1 MRSWRSPTSL
11 LWLSAHLVLVFV
23 GMLLVTTEGQRFL
36 GATLAQSLGSG
47 LLATG
52 IAGLALYL
60 YVRQY
65 EQMQHRLEVITRAGI
80 SSVFPHRSVRIKEHY
95 DRRLRSAK
103 QIDLIGLGLSSFRED
118 YAPEFAHWSH
128 RAKVRVLVL
137 DPDFPT
143 KADSLADY
151 RDLEEGGTKGEIRS
165 AVEAFEKAVN
175 NDPAINRTYF
185 EVRRMRSVPVMNLLR
200 IDDEIFWGP
209 YLMTE
214 RSRNTPTLLVH
225 RGGFM
230 FNRLERHF
238 EATWDAAA
246 PPAQE

>member
-1 MRSWRSPTSL
+1 M
-11 LWLSAHLVLVFV
+11 
-23 GMLLVTTEGQRFL
+23 
-36 GATLAQSLGSG
+36 
-47 LLATG
+47 
-52 IAGLALYL
+52 ALYL
-60 YVRQY
+60 YVRLS
-65 EQMQHRLEVITRAGI
+65 EQTQNRLEVITRAGI

-103 QIDLIGLGLSSFRED
+103 RIDLIGLGLSSFRED
-118 YAPEFAHWSH
+118 YAREFAEWSR
-128 RAKVRVLVL
+128 RAKVRILVL

-143 KADSLADY
+143 EAESLADY
-151 RDLEEGGTKGEIRS
+151 RDLEEGGNKGEIRA
-165 AVEAFEKAVN
+165 AVEAFQRAVDN
-175 NDPAINRTYF
+175 QAEIDRTRF
-185 EVRRMRSVPVMNLLR
+185 ELRRMRAVPVINLLR

-230 FNRLERHF
+230 FGHLERHF

-246 PPAQE
+246 PAAQE

>member
-1 MRSWRSPTSL
+1 M
-11 LWLSAHLVLVFV
+11 
-23 GMLLVTTEGQRFL
+23 TTEGQKIF

-52 IAGLALYL
+52 ITGMALYL
-60 YVRQY
+60 YVRLS
-65 EQMQHRLEVITRAGI
+65 EQTHNRLEVITGAGI
-80 SSVFPHRSVRIKEHY
+80 SSVFPHRSVRIKEQY
-95 DRRLRSAK
+95 DRRLRSANR
-103 QIDLIGLGLSSFRED
+103 IDLIGLGLSSFRED
-118 YAPEFAHWSH
+118 YAREFAEWSR
-128 RAKVRVLVL
+128 RANVRILVL

-143 KADSLADY
+143 KAQSLASY
-151 RDLEEGGTKGEIRS
+151 RDLEEGGTKGEIR
-165 AVEAFEKAVN
+165 ADVEAFQKAVDN
-175 NDPAINRTYF
+175 NAAIDRTRF
-185 EVRRMRSVPVMNLLR
+185 EVRRMRSIPAINLLR

-230 FNRLERHF
+230 FDQLERHF

-246 PPAQE
+246 PAAQE